1 MLSPDFPGRQ
11 QWSIRFMSS
20 YHSDQGAG
28 ELQSDESLIWS
39 LREFE
44 DHRRAVEF
52 ARHFRS
58 ALCVYSSKVDQ
69 IYARYDILVPQGQGT
84 ELVVVPDL
92 DAFTETFYG
101 IPEKAIQDTG
111 YTILPG
117 GAVGRSG
124 LFLHIPLAGDKGSKG
139 RAVPLAAGLRA
150 VADEFAN
157 DGRDFLP
164 ILTKGDLRSFRKQ
177 APMLH
182 LHRLNLDALS
192 DKSRFEINDVKST
205 IMQKLR
211 TCL

>member
-1 MLSPDFPGRQ
+1 
-11 QWSIRFMSS
+11 MSNFTD
-20 YHSDQGAG
+20 DQSGG
-28 ELQSDESLIWS
+28 EMGGDESLIWS
-39 LREFE
+39 LRDFE

-58 ALCVYSSKVDQ
+58 ALCVYSSKVEQ
-69 IYARYDILVPQGQGT
+69 VYARYDIMVPRGSIE

-92 DAFTETFYG
+92 EAFTDTFYG
-101 IPEKAIQDTG
+101 IPEEAIVDTG

-124 LFLHIPLAGDKGSKG
+124 LFLHIPMGEGSKG

-150 VADEFAN
+150 VADEFIK
-157 DGRDFLP
+157 DGREFLP

-182 LHRLNLDALS
+182 LHRVDLEAMK
-192 DKSRFEINDVKST
+192 DKSRFELNDMKTT
-205 IMQKLR
+205 IKQKLR
-211 TCL
+211 DMP

>member
-1 MLSPDFPGRQ
+1 
-11 QWSIRFMSS
+11 MSS
-20 YHSDQGAG
+20 FSDDQTAG
-28 ELQSDESLIWS
+28 EIQSDESLIWS

-58 ALCVYSSKVDQ
+58 ALCVYSSKTEQV
-69 IYARYDILVPQGQGT
+69 YARYDIMVPRESVE

-92 DAFTETFYG
+92 EAFTETFYG
-101 IPEKAIQDTG
+101 IPEKAIVDTG

-117 GAVGRSG
+117 GAVGRTG
-124 LFLHIPLAGDKGSKG
+124 LFLHIPMGEGGKG

-150 VADEFAN
+150 VADEFKN
-157 DGRDFLP
+157 EGREFLP

-182 LHRLNLDALS
+182 LHRVDVDAMK
-192 DKSRFEINDVKST
+192 DKSRFELNDLKST
-205 IMQKLR
+205 VRQKLR
-211 TCL
+211 EVQ